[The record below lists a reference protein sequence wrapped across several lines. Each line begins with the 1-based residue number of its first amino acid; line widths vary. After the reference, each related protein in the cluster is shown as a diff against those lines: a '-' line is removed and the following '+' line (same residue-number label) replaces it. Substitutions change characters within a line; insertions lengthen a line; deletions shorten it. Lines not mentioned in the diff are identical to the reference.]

1 MDKALFGGNIDC
13 RDVCPD
19 HTIYLNSYNQGGLLY
34 IGDVHGGQGD
44 TEFTGIADET
54 RATVQLRCQVI
65 KNKQLPCVRIE
76 KPNSIV
82 AIGINRPMEHAI
94 YDATANLMEWLEE
107 EYQIPPRDIYVRM
120 SCDPAFRI
128 RTYQMVRLATIQ
140 HVAGAEYPKER
151 LFNAID

>member
-1 MDKALFGGNIDC
+1 
-13 RDVCPD
+13 
-19 HTIYLNSYNQGGLLY
+19 
-34 IGDVHGGQGD
+34 
-44 TEFTGIADET
+44 
-54 RATVQLRCQVI
+54 
-65 KNKQLPCVRIE
+65 
-76 KPNSIV
+76 
-82 AIGINRPMEHAI
+82 MEHAI

-107 EYQIPPRDIYVRM
+107 EYQIPRDIYVRM